1 MQRRVVITG
10 LGIISCVGL
19 DKETFWKNVSEGKS
33 GISKIESF
41 DTEGFSVQIA
51 GEIKN
56 FNSEDYGINK
66 KEARRMDRYV
76 QFALASASEAVK
88 DSKIDFENEDKDRI
102 GVIIGSGVGGMH
114 TLEAQLKVLAELGP
128 SKISPF
134 YIPMMISNMASGNV
148 AIRYGLKG
156 PNYAVASACA
166 TSLHAISDCY
176 RIIKNNE
183 ADIMI
188 AGGSEAAITPSSVA
202 GFANMKATTASHNDS
217 PETASRPFDSKR
229 DGFVMAEGA
238 GVLVLEELE
247 HALKRNATIYAE
259 LVGFGLTCDAHHITN
274 PSPDGA
280 ASAMR
285 IALKSAGI
293 SIEDVDYINVHGT
306 STPLGDKSEVT
317 AIKSVFGDRAY
328 QIPISASKSVL
339 GHSLGASGVI
349 ESVACIMA
357 IQNGVIPPTAN
368 YEYPDPDC
376 DLNCVPNVAIKKD
389 LKYVLKNSFGFG
401 GQNAVLVFKKYE

>member
-33 GISKIESF
+33 GISRIESF

-76 QFALASASEAVK
+76 QFALASATDAVK

-114 TLEAQLKVLAELGP
+114 TLEAQLKVLADLGP
-128 SKISPF
+128 SKVSPF
-134 YIPMMISNMASGNV
+134 YIPMMISNMASGNI
-148 AIRYGLKG
+148 AIKYGLRG

-166 TSLHAISDCY
+166 TSLHAIADCY
-176 RIIKNNE
+176 RIIKNDE
-183 ADIMI
+183 ADIML
-188 AGGSEAAITPSSVA
+188 AGGSEAAVTPSSVA
-202 GFANMKATTASHNDS
+202 GFANMKATTSSHNDS

-238 GVLVLEELE
+238 
-247 HALKRNATIYAE
+247 
-259 LVGFGLTCDAHHITN
+259 
-274 PSPDGA
+274 

-285 IALKSAGI
+285 IAMISANI
-293 SIEDVDYINVHGT
+293 SVDDVDYINVHGT

-339 GHSLGASGVI
+339 GHSLGASGAI
-349 ESVACIMA
+349 ESVACLMA

-368 YEYPDPDC
+368 YEFPDPDC